1 MPLVLDLHIT
11 HERFGSSSDPSI
23 NGHSHYPHD
32 LDRSLNETATDKI
45 RQYRADYINRPSH
58 DITFM
63 TSIASTSG
71 SLHSEFVLLL
81 FLQAHWETD
90 HFLADTGVQ
99 LVKTNQHFRRAVFSS
114 QFKSKVGHILVKVR
128 LLTSSLSLGV
138 PGSHTTQCM

>member
-32 LDRSLNETATDKI
+32 LDRSLNETAT
-45 RQYRADYINRPSH
+45 
-58 DITFM
+58 
-63 TSIASTSG
+63 G
-71 SLHSEFVLLL
+71 SLHGEFVLLL